1 MQIELTGTVNE
12 LDDFLDLAAT
22 LGILKTYSQTYENIE
37 KTKALVVAEIDMSGL
52 RFLRREDPENE
63 NPGSLN
69 PESLNPDS
77 LNPGSL
83 NPDSLNPGNLNPDA
97 DH

>member
-12 LDDFLDLAAT
+12 LDDFLDLTAT

-52 RFLRREDPENE
+52 RFLRRENSDNE
-63 NPGSLN
+63 IPDSQ
-69 PESLNPDS
+69 NPDS
-77 LNPGSL
+77 QNPH
-83 NPDSLNPGNLNPDA
+83 A

>member
-1 MQIELTGTVNE
+1 MQIEITGTVNE
-12 LDDFLDLAAT
+12 LNDFLDLTAT

-52 RFLRREDPENE
+52 RFLRRENSDNE
-63 NPGSLN
+63 NPDSQ
-69 PESLNPDS
+69 NPDS
-77 LNPGSL
+77 Q
-83 NPDSLNPGNLNPDA
+83 NPDSQNPDNQNPDA

>member
-1 MQIELTGTVNE
+1 MQIELTGNVNE
-12 LDDFLDLAAT
+12 LDDFLDLTAT

-52 RFLRREDPENE
+52 RFLRREDPDHE
-63 NPGSLN
+63 
-69 PESLNPDS
+69 NPDS
-77 LNPGSL
+77 QNPDNQ
-83 NPDSLNPGNLNPDA
+83 NPDSQNPDNQNPDA